1 MAKVIKAAIIAVV
14 VVVATIVLINT
25 LGAAGAFGAASK
37 FTAIN
42 IGMAAATTFIGSVVA
57 GGIGML
63 TNKGISASAGNFGTK
78 VSGLGGAVARQLIY
92 GTARVGGIFVKMDT
106 RGTKNAILSTSVVVA
121 GHPCDGFDEMYF
133 GETKLTFTSATLNG
147 ETVHSVTNTKFRNS
161 ENENAFGTDTLA
173 RFTFHNGTQ
182 TAVDG
187 LAAAGNSSRYPS
199 TTKFLGCSYFYLE
212 LVYDPEKMPNIPK
225 IWFVMRG
232 KNIYDPR
239 TSAISTT
246 DAQRQNP
253 ALQIRD
259 YLTDTTYG
267 LKALSSE
274 INDSNGGGGFVS
286 AANLC
291 DDLVTLTVDGNND
304 PLTTERRYTSSGISN
319 FSASGSGL
327 IEAITTACAGNVTY
341 TNGRFN
347 LFGGAGQTAALT
359 ITDDNLLAPPRIT
372 TQSQSGELFNA
383 VKSIYINKDD
393 NYQASEIGQFSSNAF
408 LAADTPSGE
417 ASANFKRVL
426 ELRYP
431 FTTSQTTA
439 QRLQRISLDHQRQA
453 TTVDLVTSLEFMKA
467 QPNDWIYLTNTRL
480 GYTNKT
486 FEIQNMSM
494 TFLENDGQI
503 FAATLLSLQEID
515 ASVFNFAFSS
525 YSTPQANASQSVIGE
540 LDISPPT
547 IGTPI
552 QVTNVEG
559 QTAKINIKVVW
570 TNAVDSAIQGTE
582 IQFKKNGEADSLYVT
597 ATLAGRSRTT
607 AEIANVTVGVTYN
620 IRVRHFSFDNVSSVY
635 SSVANIAIA
644 QPDTITN
651 PSNLAVTTDKPFN
664 IELSWTNPSNTNMR
678 AVDVHKGTTTSYTP
692 SPSNLVG
699 TYYGDIGKKKTV
711 LIGKSH
717 GLDYGT
723 DFYFKIR
730 AVNIY
735 GSVVEDGSGNPVYVT
750 SPAGKMVRATTA
762 DVENLNASVITAGT
776 IDANQITVNNLNASK
791 MTTGQ
796 LTLTASAT
804 SAVKAGKSSYEDATT
819 AGFFLGFTNPDVGS
833 RVEGIFIGTSTNGMR
848 YDTAN
853 GLVVSG
859 NISATTGSIGG
870 FTISTTSIRDA
881 ADSFGL
887 SSAVTGGDDIRFYAG
902 ATLANKA
909 NAPFRV
915 TEAGV
920 LTATSG
926 TFSGALSSASGT
938 FTGALSGGTISIGS
952 SNNIFKADSNGIYL
966 GNATFGSAP
975 FRVTPAG
982 ALTSTSG
989 AVGGFTLGSTSLIA
1003 GANATRVSLST
1014 ADGIHLGNN
1023 TFSSAPFR
1031 VTRAGAVTATSGA
1044 IGGFTLSGASLI
1056 AGSGNTRVSLS
1067 TADGISLGNNTFDNA
1082 PFSVTRAGA
1091 LKATSATITGAITA
1105 TSGSLS
1111 SLAVSGALTVGTS
1124 GKITGGTSTSF
1135 NTGAGFFLG
1144 YDSDAYKFSI
1154 GDASTKKNLTW
1165 DGTDIKIGGA
1175 QITAPDN
1182 PAVVIYDARSSS
1194 PPSVTNARVVLTS
1207 NTNTF
1212 YLKQDYS
1219 EALRVEVVYPLGL
1232 LTSGTVSGEQTA
1244 IDSTMASIQAAV
1256 SYAPVSDPTNFTLF
1270 GNINSTRKTTASSLI
1285 GSYLVKT
1292 TNLGG
1297 GNFKAELQTKT
1308 QVRTANPTLSG
1319 ISLGTVDDEY
1329 NLVKSFTKY
1338 DFPSGDYVFKVVI
1351 TITDGT
1357 ASSYP
1362 SSGSPSADLIRSV
1375 NIYGFKNI
1383 ERDSFAYAVEPYYQ
1397 PLTTFRAD
1405 NSNEVARLS
1414 DGADTLELAAINA
1427 QGVPRLVMIGPNT
1440 TNPSSGVSWGASINF
1455 VTSFASYT
1463 NGGNG
1468 EFQIG
1473 IDKSG
1478 TGLYLGVGGNT
1489 PHTSSELKITNGRVD
1504 VIGSLF
1510 VSSNLDVDGSIEFDS
1525 LSGTGSVAVTDIL
1538 DQDDMSSNSATA
1550 LATQQSIK
1558 AYVDAQV
1565 DTADSLSEILAI
1577 GNTSG
1582 SNNIEMGTNQKVQFR
1597 DSAIYINSSA
1607 DGQLDIVADTEIQIA
1622 ATTIDVNGILDV
1634 SGRIVGSTFG
1644 TGDTG
1649 IQNNTSLNGVQAFRP
1664 DISSGSADNYLSMG
1678 TYSVRWTQIFAVNG
1692 TIQTSDNNEKQ
1703 DVEELN
1709 DAEKRVAVSAKSL
1722 IKKFRW
1728 KSAVAEKGDSA
1739 RIHFGVVAQ
1748 DLKSAFE
1755 TEGLDASRYGLFCS
1769 DTWTEDG
1776 VEKTRL
1782 GVRYNELLAF
1792 IISAI

>member
-1 MAKVIKAAIIAVV
+1 AN
-14 VVVATIVLINT
+14 ATR
-25 LGAAGAFGAASK
+25 
-37 FTAIN
+37 
-42 IGMAAATTFIGSVVA
+42 
-57 GGIGML
+57 
-63 TNKGISASAGNFGTK
+63 
-78 VSGLGGAVARQLIY
+78 VS
-92 GTARVGGIFVKMDT
+92 
-106 RGTKNAILSTSVVVA
+106 LSTA
-121 GHPCDGFDEMYF
+121 DGIHLGD
-133 GETKLTFTSATLNG
+133 
-147 ETVHSVTNTKFRNS
+147 NT
-161 ENENAFGTDTLA
+161 
-173 RFTFHNGTQ
+173 
-182 TAVDG
+182 
-187 LAAAGNSSRYPS
+187 
-199 TTKFLGCSYFYLE
+199 
-212 LVYDPEKMPNIPK
+212 
-225 IWFVMRG
+225 
-232 KNIYDPR
+232 
-239 TSAISTT
+239 
-246 DAQRQNP
+246 
-253 ALQIRD
+253 
-259 YLTDTTYG
+259 
-267 LKALSSE
+267 
-274 INDSNGGGGFVS
+274 
-286 AANLC
+286 
-291 DDLVTLTVDGNND
+291 
-304 PLTTERRYTSSGISN
+304 
-319 FSASGSGL
+319 
-327 IEAITTACAGNVTY
+327 
-341 TNGRFN
+341 
-347 LFGGAGQTAALT
+347 
-359 ITDDNLLAPPRIT
+359 
-372 TQSQSGELFNA
+372 
-383 VKSIYINKDD
+383 
-393 NYQASEIGQFSSNAF
+393 FSS
-408 LAADTPSGE
+408 
-417 ASANFKRVL
+417 
-426 ELRYP
+426 
-431 FTTSQTTA
+431 
-439 QRLQRISLDHQRQA
+439 
-453 TTVDLVTSLEFMKA
+453 
-467 QPNDWIYLTNTRL
+467 
-480 GYTNKT
+480 
-486 FEIQNMSM
+486 
-494 TFLENDGQI
+494 
-503 FAATLLSLQEID
+503 
-515 ASVFNFAFSS
+515 
-525 YSTPQANASQSVIGE
+525 
-540 LDISPPT
+540 
-547 IGTPI
+547 
-552 QVTNVEG
+552 
-559 QTAKINIKVVW
+559 
-570 TNAVDSAIQGTE
+570 
-582 IQFKKNGEADSLYVT
+582 
-597 ATLAGRSRTT
+597 
-607 AEIANVTVGVTYN
+607 
-620 IRVRHFSFDNVSSVY
+620 
-635 SSVANIAIA
+635 
-644 QPDTITN
+644 
-651 PSNLAVTTDKPFN
+651 
-664 IELSWTNPSNTNMR
+664 
-678 AVDVHKGTTTSYTP
+678 
-692 SPSNLVG
+692 
-699 TYYGDIGKKKTV
+699 
-711 LIGKSH
+711 
-717 GLDYGT
+717 
-723 DFYFKIR
+723 
-730 AVNIY
+730 
-735 GSVVEDGSGNPVYVT
+735 
-750 SPAGKMVRATTA
+750 
-762 DVENLNASVITAGT
+762 
-776 IDANQITVNNLNASK
+776 
-791 MTTGQ
+791 
-796 LTLTASAT
+796 
-804 SAVKAGKSSYEDATT
+804 
-819 AGFFLGFTNPDVGS
+819 
-833 RVEGIFIGTSTNGMR
+833 
-848 YDTAN
+848 
-853 GLVVSG
+853 
-859 NISATTGSIGG
+859 
-870 FTISTTSIRDA
+870 
-881 ADSFGL
+881 
-887 SSAVTGGDDIRFYAG
+887 
-902 ATLANKA
+902 
-909 NAPFRV
+909 APFRV
-915 TEAGV
+915 TRAGAV
-920 LTATSG
+920 TATSATITGAITATSGAIGGINVASDKIYIGTGTFNNANTAFYVDDTGQFSLKDKLSWNGSALTIDGGG
-926 TFSGALSSASGT
+926 TFSGALSAASGT

-952 SNNIFKADSNGIYL
+952 SNSIFKADSNGIYL

-989 AVGGFTLGSTSLIA
+989 TVGGFTLSSTSFIA
-1003 GANATRVSLST
+1003 GSGTTRVSIST

-1023 TFSSAPFR
+1023 TFGSAPFR
-1031 VTRAGAVTATSGA
+1031 VTT
-1044 IGGFTLSGASLI
+1044 
-1056 AGSGNTRVSLS
+1056 
-1067 TADGISLGNNTFDNA
+1067 
-1082 PFSVTRAGA
+1082 AGA
-1091 LKATSATITGAITA
+1091 LTADSATLTSATVSGAITA

-1244 IDSTMASIQAAV
+1244 IDSTMASIRAAV

-1292 TNLGG
+1292 TDLGG

-1308 QVRTANPTLSG
+1308 EVRTANPTLSG

-1362 SSGSPSADLIRSV
+1362 ASGSPSADLIRSV

-1440 TNPSSGVSWGASINF
+1440 TNPSSGVMWGASINF
-1455 VTSFASYT
+1455 VTSFDSYS
-1463 NGGNG
+1463 NGGTGN
-1468 EFQIG
+1468 FQIG

-1489 PHTSSELKITNGRVD
+1489 PNTSSELKITNGRVD

-1510 VSSNLDVDGSIEFDS
+1510 VSSNLDVDGEIEFDA
-1525 LSGTGSVAVTDIL
+1525 LSGTGSVSVTDIL

-1558 AYVDAQV
+1558 SYVDAQI

-1622 ATTIDVNGILDV
+1622 ATTVDVNGILDV

-1739 RIHFGVVAQ
+1739 RMHFGVVAQ

-1755 TEGLDASRYGLFCS
+1755 SEGLDASRYGLFCS